1 MRIAVAGGTGWVGR
15 PAGAAGR
22 GTARRAGCRARRAA
36 GAEDAGGDPA
46 GGEGAGPPRKLVLG
60 MPWPSAAGL
69 AMATGGLLPTGAGPR
84 GTIRFDQWLAGQARA
99 GAAR

>member
-1 MRIAVAGGTGWVGR
+1 
-15 PAGAAGR
+15 
-22 GTARRAGCRARRAA
+22 
-36 GAEDAGGDPA
+36 
-46 GGEGAGPPRKLVLG
+46 